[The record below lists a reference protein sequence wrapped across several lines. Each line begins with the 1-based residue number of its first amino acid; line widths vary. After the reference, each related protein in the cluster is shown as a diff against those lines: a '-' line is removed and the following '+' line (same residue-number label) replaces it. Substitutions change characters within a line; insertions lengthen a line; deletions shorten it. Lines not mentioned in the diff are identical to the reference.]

1 MKEKIFF
8 RTEYKYPG
16 YKIFMFEIYFF
27 QERTFLNF
35 RKSSPVANPD
45 KGSHYLKK
53 SPSPTGVKSPPGHCC
68 HKNLSHWWPIYG
80 FIVEGLCFCGSLM
93 HLVPIWGRQTKELK
107 LSDLVIYFKFLSLHI
122 AQYIPDPNKMYCID
136 TNLPFSISYNQPFG
150 HLVNFTID

>member
-68 HKNLSHWWPIYG
+68 HENLSHWWPIYG

-93 HLVPIWGRQTKELK
+93 HLDPIWYNKCIVLIPVSHSPFDTMKINH
-107 LSDLVIYFKFLSLHI
+107 LVI
-122 AQYIPDPNKMYCID
+122 
-136 TNLPFSISYNQPFG
+136 
-150 HLVNFTID
+150 LVNFTIN

>member
-68 HKNLSHWWPIYG
+68 HKNLSHCWPIYG

-93 HLVPIWGRQTKELK
+93 HLVPIWGRQERTSFLFCKLTFDNNSDK
-107 LSDLVIYFKFLSLHI
+107 LSDLIIYFKF
-122 AQYIPDPNKMYCID
+122 
-136 TNLPFSISYNQPFG
+136 F
-150 HLVNFTID
+150 